1 MRRHRAVAVGAAAL
15 SVVLYAAIALL
26 ALVTPLAENEV
37 PIMLLW
43 PAPFLAMAIVGAVVA
58 VRRPENLTGW
68 LLIGSGLLMV
78 LNASANAYAQYS
90 VAGRP
95 LPGTDLMAW
104 LAFWTWMPASGFV
117 ALVLMTFPTG
127 HSLSRRWRW
136 VTRASVAV
144 VAVVPIA
151 ALFTFP
157 ARGPA
162 MLDADSP
169 ASVPGGV
176 LLAPLATGVLPLL
189 LPIGFVA
196 LVVRFVRSRG
206 TERLQMKWF
215 VFGTSILALAGI
227 VPFLLRTEDPM
238 GHPVGLGSVFVGMSA
253 IPVTAGI
260 AILRYRLYDID
271 RIISRTF
278 SYAIVSAILGGTFA
292 LIVLLPPVLLGGDSA
307 PDYVIAVATLV
318 VAALFRP
325 LRRRVQDAVDHRF
338 NRRRYD
344 AEHTIEAFTTRLRA
358 QTDIDELEV
367 ELRDLVAGTMHP
379 SHVSLWIRPPSSAR
393 GS

>member
-1 MRRHRAVAVGAAAL
+1 MRSETGEPCNGSRGLGGRLAFVAHRDRTHQTTTGLDGRSHTISAMRRHRAVAVGAAAL
-15 SVVLYAAIALL
+15 SVVLYAVIALL
-26 ALVTPLAENEV
+26 ALVTPLSENEV

-95 LPGTDLMAW
+95 LPGTGLMAW

-196 LVVRFVRSRG
+196 LVVR
-206 TERLQMKWF
+206 
-215 VFGTSILALAGI
+215 
-227 VPFLLRTEDPM
+227 
-238 GHPVGLGSVFVGMSA
+238 
-253 IPVTAGI
+253 
-260 AILRYRLYDID
+260 
-271 RIISRTF
+271 
-278 SYAIVSAILGGTFA
+278 
-292 LIVLLPPVLLGGDSA
+292 
-307 PDYVIAVATLV
+307 
-318 VAALFRP
+318 
-325 LRRRVQDAVDHRF
+325 
-338 NRRRYD
+338 
-344 AEHTIEAFTTRLRA
+344 
-358 QTDIDELEV
+358 
-367 ELRDLVAGTMHP
+367 
-379 SHVSLWIRPPSSAR
+379 
-393 GS
+393 